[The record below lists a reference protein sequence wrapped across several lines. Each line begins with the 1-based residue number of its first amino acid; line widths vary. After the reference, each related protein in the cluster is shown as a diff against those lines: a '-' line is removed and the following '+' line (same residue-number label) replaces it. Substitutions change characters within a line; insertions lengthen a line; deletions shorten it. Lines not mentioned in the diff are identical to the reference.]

1 MKKKLV
7 SKDEPEFVNL
17 EDSQSI
23 QISKDAKIR
32 KFTVGK
38 MYLERESRLWL
49 DRLLL
54 KRRCMRLMDPIIHLS
69 RNQKWRERE

>member
-23 QISKDAKIR
+23 QIAKDAKIR

-54 KRRCMRLMDPIIHLS
+54 KRRCM
-69 RNQKWRERE
+69 

>member
-54 KRRCMRLMDPIIHLS
+54 KRRCM
-69 RNQKWRERE
+69 